1 MPTAHRGSRKHT
13 FPHVIG
19 GHGLFLLPHRL
30 SNPEELPVLWYS
42 HDCCVLFRFQPT
54 YKELATVV
62 LHIATIMPLENQ
74 TKRDWLVRC
83 KMEHAEKETE
93 AVYSRL

>member
-1 MPTAHRGSRKHT
+1 MGRNKKHKNSIFDNYSGTLENLQSLSRWVHYM
-13 FPHVIG
+13 
-19 GHGLFLLPHRL
+19 L
-30 SNPEELPVLWYS
+30 SAKICRVS
-42 HDCCVLFRFQPT
+42 
-54 YKELATVV
+54 
-62 LHIATIMPLENQ
+62 IMPLENQ